1 MNWRSATRCL
11 LFSGLFVCAAIA
23 ADSLPPKPARYVT
36 DGAGILSPQTSAAL
50 NARLEA
56 FERETSNQV
65 LVVTMPAVP
74 ADYVMEDFTQRT
86 AESWGVGRKQ
96 TDNGVVLFVF
106 PRDRKTR
113 IEVGYGLEG
122 VLPDVTGKRIIQN
135 EIVPAFRAGDYDA
148 GITRGVDAIQ
158 RAIRGEYQGTGR
170 TVAEEEVFDP
180 SGIALFMTIFFLVV
194 FVIMVA
200 KLRNELKNGTYY
212 GPSGRRDVWSPPF
225 GGGSWGSS
233 SGRSSGGFGGGG
245 FGGGSSGG
253 GFSGGGGGFGGGGA
267 SGSW

>member
-1 MNWRSATRCL
+1 MNWRSATRWL
-11 LFSGLFVCAAIA
+11 LFSGLFVWAARA
-23 ADSLPPKPARYVT
+23 ADPLPPRPARYVT

-56 FERETSNQV
+56 FERETSNQI

-74 ADYVMEDFTQRT
+74 PDYVMEDFTQRA
-86 AESWGVGRKQ
+86 AESWGVGQKQ

-106 PRDRKTR
+106 PQDRKTR

-158 RAIRGEYQGTGR
+158 RALCGEYQGAGR
-170 TVAEEEVFDP
+170 TVAETERMADD
-180 SGIALFMTIFFLVV
+180 SGIPLIMVIFF
-194 FVIMVA
+194 A
-200 KLRNELKNGTYY
+200 RYRNSLKNGTCY
-212 GPSGRRDVWSPPF
+212 GPRGRRDVWSPPF
-225 GGGSWGSS
+225 GGGGWGGS
-233 SGRSSGGFGGGG
+233 SGRSSGGGFRGGGG
-245 FGGGSSGG
+245 S
-253 GFSGGGGGFGGGGA
+253 FGGGGA
-267 SGSW
+267 SGGW

>member
-1 MNWRSATRCL
+1 MNWRSATRWL

-23 ADSLPPKPARYVT
+23 ADPLPPKPARYVT

-50 NARLEA
+50 NTRLEA
-56 FERETSNQV
+56 FERETSKQI

-74 ADYVMEDFTQRT
+74 PDYVMEDFTQRT
-86 AESWGVGRKQ
+86 AESWGVGQKQ

-106 PRDRKTR
+106 PQDRKTR

-158 RAIRGEYQGTGR
+158 RAIRGEYQGSGR
-170 TVAEEEVFDP
+170 TVAETEQLADD
-180 SGIALFMTIFFLVV
+180 SGIPLIMVIFF
-194 FVIMVA
+194 VIVLLIFIA
-200 KLRNELKNGTYY
+200 QYRNSLKNGTYY
-212 GPSGRRDVWSPPF
+212 GPRGRRDVWSPPF

-233 SGRSSGGFGGGG
+233 GGSSSGGG
-245 FGGGSSGG
+245 FGGG
-253 GFSGGGGGFGGGGA
+253 GFSGGGGSFGGGGA
-267 SGSW
+267 SGGW